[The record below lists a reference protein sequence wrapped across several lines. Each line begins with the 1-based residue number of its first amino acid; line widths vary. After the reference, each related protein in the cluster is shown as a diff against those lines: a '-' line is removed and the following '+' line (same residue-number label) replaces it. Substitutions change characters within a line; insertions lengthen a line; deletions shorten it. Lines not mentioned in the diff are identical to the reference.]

1 MIKKRVS
8 IFCFIFMM
16 VTTVVWAKPDS
27 AYIDNGNGTVTD
39 IETKLMWQQ
48 ATAGKW
54 DWYDA
59 KPYCER
65 LSLAGY
71 TDWRLPK
78 LDELKTLVDR
88 DQNMPRINHT
98 YFPDT
103 VWSFYWSS
111 ICPWYHEATHAFGV
125 NFASGDDYGDYKTDS
140 WYVRAVRGGQPWLLG
155 NLVISPLSREVTKDA
170 GSTTFSVSNTE
181 TDATMPWTA
190 TITAGGDWLSIT
202 SGASGTNTGTI
213 TCAYTAN
220 TATASRTGTIRVGA
234 AGSPMEVIVV
244 QGAEAKE
251 SKVPDTGLIKC
262 YDVAGNV
269 ITCPSHGEELYGQDA
284 NYTIHPMSYTKLDS
298 SGNALLDS
306 AADWSMVKDNVTGL
320 IWEMK
325 TNKDGVKNYK
335 DPHDADNTY
344 TWYDSNPATNG
355 GNAGTPGDGTN
366 TEAFIKALNN
376 AKYGGFSDWRM
387 PTIKELGYIVNY
399 SYLYSDAIMK
409 NIPNTYPSIYW
420 SSTNLAFSSTG
431 AWCMNFPYGY
441 PQGGTKSESNYARA
455 VRGGQSGSSGNL
467 DTGSFDSWS
476 GASTD
481 NVNLLDRYTDN
492 GDGTVT
498 DTSTELMWEQ
508 TGSSKGMT
516 WKEALAYCRDLR
528 LGGFMDW
535 RLPTAKESLSLVDY
549 SRYDP
554 AINTTFFP
562 KTADSTYWSGTTDA
576 HAPHSVLCTYF
587 YYGSGGSPNKV
598 SSNAYVRAVRGPS
611 VIIGGLLAIS
621 PLSRTVT
628 KDAGSTTFSV
638 SNTSTGAGA
647 MPWTAAVTA
656 GGDWLSITSGASGT
670 NAGAITC
677 AYTAYTGTTSRTGT
691 IQVTAPGTTGSPM
704 EVIVVQGANTTA
716 CTATIDEKSFLHIP
730 HLLYIDPVS
739 GTLSLSAKLVNEFN
753 PSYPTLKLFKLT
765 EYAVTQNPS
774 FSCEASTLS
783 DKFAIHIPDV
793 LDSDGVTHLRM
804 DMEYSPDFSTDEYS
818 YFEVK

>member
-1 MIKKRVS
+1 
-8 IFCFIFMM
+8 MM

-27 AYIDNGNGTVTD
+27 AYVDNGNGTVTD

-48 ATAGKW
+48 ATAGEWNW
-54 DWYDA
+54 DKA
-59 KPYCER
+59 MSYCKR

-71 TDWRLPK
+71 TDWRLPD
-78 LDELKTLVDR
+78 LDELKTLVDLN
-88 DQNMPRINHT
+88 QNPPIQNPPMINHT
-98 YFPDT
+98 YFPNT
-103 VWSFYWSS
+103 VSSFDWSS
-111 ICPWYHEATHAFGV
+111 TTDASYTNGAWGV
-125 NFASGDDYGDYKTDS
+125 DFSNGYDYMLYKNYS
-140 WYVRAVRGGQPWLLG
+140 MYVRAVRGGQSGPLD
-155 NLVISPLSREVTKDA
+155 NLVISPLSRTVTQDA
-170 GSTTFSVSNTE
+170 GSITFGVSNTG
-181 TDATMPWTA
+181 TGTGIIPWKA
-190 TITAGGDWLSIT
+190 AVTAGSDWLWIS
-202 SGASGTNTGTI
+202 SGAGGTNTGTI
-213 TCAYTAN
+213 TCAYKTN
-220 TATASRTGTIRVGA
+220 ISISTASRTGTIRVTAYGA
-234 AGSPMEVIVV
+234 NGASAQKDVTVI
-244 QGAEAKE
+244 QSAAKE

-598 SSNAYVRAVRGPS
+598 SSNAYVRAVRGGAG
-611 VIIGGLLAIS
+611 IIGGLLAIS

-670 NAGAITC
+670 NAGTITC

-691 IQVTAPGTTGSPM
+691 IQVTAPGATGSPM

-730 HLLYIDPVS
+730 HLSYIDPVS
-739 GTLSLSAKLVNEFN
+739 GALSLSAKLVKEFN

-793 LDSDGVTHLRM
+793 LDSDGVTHLSM
-804 DMEYSPDFSTDEYS
+804 DMEYSPDLSTDEYS